1 VVVALH
7 NRFPELFTPPFSSL
21 LLQGLKPGSPSH
33 AADKDI
39 QEKENNAR
47 IIKQRTTL
55 RIVGELE
62 AIGIVRKESGGGG
75 KGEKSTAG
83 MTGEITWAAL
93 RDLVSLGTSSA
104 SFPREADPR
113 KARKQLTSDKEALPL
128 VAPLAIAFAK
138 HLGPLYLPP
147 PPASSSGAATANP
160 ESTDEF
166 PALAAAAAGEGG
178 ASEESSA
185 VAPLV
190 PREIKD
196 KFRKLLVAYFEA
208 LGKREQKLHLVRRFS
223 LSLSLA

>member
-1 VVVALH
+1 MVVALH

-104 SFPREADPR
+104 SFPREADPPQGSQTAHVGQGSAP
-113 KARKQLTSDKEALPL
+113 ARRPSRYRFCQTPRTS
-128 VAPLAIAFAK
+128 
-138 HLGPLYLPP
+138 LPP
-147 PPASSSGAATANP
+147 SSS
-160 ESTDEF
+160 SLF
-166 PALAAAAAGEGG
+166 
-178 ASEESSA
+178 
-185 VAPLV
+185 
-190 PREIKD
+190 
-196 KFRKLLVAYFEA
+196 FRCCYC
-208 LGKREQKLHLVRRFS
+208 QH
-223 LSLSLA
+223 